1 MTCWQTFERAL
12 AVLNALAAVA
22 IVGTFFVYYR
32 QLQAMQKASHG
43 QNFFSLVNFLQ
54 SQHLRDDRAIVL
66 EKLGRMPANTVW
78 HGSDIAAASLVCSS
92 YDAAIIAYKL
102 NIFPAQAFLKNW
114 GPSIRDC
121 YGILRQFV
129 ADRQAERGPDYWNN
143 FQKLGE
149 QLLRSNAN
157 AQAGGSR
164 PSG

>member
-54 SQHLRDDRAIVL
+54 SQHLRDARAIVL
-66 EKLGRMPANTVW
+66 EKLGRMPANTAW
-78 HGSDIAAASLVCSS
+78 HGSDIA
-92 YDAAIIAYKL
+92 AAIIAYKL

-121 YGILRQFV
+121 YGVLRQFV

-149 QLLRSNAN
+149 QLLRSNAG